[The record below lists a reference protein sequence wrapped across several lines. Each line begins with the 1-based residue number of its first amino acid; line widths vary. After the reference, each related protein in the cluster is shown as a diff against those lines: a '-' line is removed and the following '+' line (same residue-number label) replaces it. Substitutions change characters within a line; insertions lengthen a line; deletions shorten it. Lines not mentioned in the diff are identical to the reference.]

1 MALFQYYLLCLTH
14 IYNLFLTNF
23 LVIYTH
29 LFIYLFIYFFLL
41 ILLFSNG
48 SFSTLFFVSSS
59 YYLDKDSCIGY
70 KRETKGQAEKVVL
83 LKKIFFSL
91 ITSSNHKKYNGII
104 KEID

>member
-1 MALFQYYLLCLTH
+1 M
-14 IYNLFLTNF
+14 
-23 LVIYTH
+23 
-29 LFIYLFIYFFLL
+29 
-41 ILLFSNG
+41 
-48 SFSTLFFVSSS
+48 SSS

-83 LKKIFFSL
+83 LNKIFFSL